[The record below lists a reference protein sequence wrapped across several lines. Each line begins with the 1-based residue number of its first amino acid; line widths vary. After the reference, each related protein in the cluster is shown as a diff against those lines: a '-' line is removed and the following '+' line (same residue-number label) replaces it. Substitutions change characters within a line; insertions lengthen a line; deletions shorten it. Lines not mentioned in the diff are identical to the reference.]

1 MVSAFSEAGGLG
13 CLASAGMQENVFRDQ
28 IQKIR
33 QQTDAP
39 FAVNI
44 PWTVP
49 NSEDILRWCLEEDVE
64 IIISSAGSPAKS
76 LEKIKSANKRVFQ
89 VVSNMLQAKRA
100 ETLDLDGI
108 ITKGFE
114 SGGLN
119 SLGTIATLPLV
130 PMVVDSVS
138 IPVIAAGGIGDG
150 RGMAAAM
157 ALGAEGVLMGTRF
170 LLSEE
175 CPIHASLKNALLDA
189 RDTDT
194 VTVAFTDFSV
204 RFWKN
209 KKAISIKGN
218 EPLWELI
225 ASDLSRENDADNK
238 LIGSG
243 QILGLDQ
250 SILSISEI
258 FQEILKGFEN
268 SVKMLNEITVKLP
281 FC

>member
-1 MVSAFSEAGGLG
+1 MAFVNNSRICQLCGIKYPLFLGPMMKISTATMVSAFSEAGGLG

-49 NSEDILRWCLEEDVE
+49 NSGDILRWCLEEDVE
-64 IIISSAGSPAKS
+64 IIISSAGSPAKG
-76 LEKIKSANKRVFQ
+76 LERVKSANKRVFQ
-89 VVSNMLQAKRA
+89 VVSNISQAKRA

-119 SLGTIATLPLV
+119 SLEAIATLPLV

-150 RGMAAAM
+150 RGPGFRGGRCAH
-157 ALGAEGVLMGTRF
+157 G
-170 LLSEE
+170 
-175 CPIHASLKNALLDA
+175 
-189 RDTDT
+189 
-194 VTVAFTDFSV
+194 
-204 RFWKN
+204 N
-209 KKAISIKGN
+209 KISIERRMPDPCQPQKCSPQCRGH
-218 EPLWELI
+218 
-225 ASDLSRENDADNK
+225 
-238 LIGSG
+238 
-243 QILGLDQ
+243 
-250 SILSISEI
+250 
-258 FQEILKGFEN
+258 
-268 SVKMLNEITVKLP
+268 
-281 FC
+281 